1 MAGITFGANDI
12 EQKAGLIVQQVW
24 DSLSNA
30 RAFYLWLADPTH
42 SAAAIQA
49 LGVSASDDTLI
60 RNAFGD
66 LGGPAGL
73 WSVSH
78 AKFTPGG
85 SSDYFSN
92 AKQLTGTNYSGSAI
106 S

>member
-1 MAGITFGANDI
+1 MAGLQMSAADI
-12 EQKAGLIVQQVW
+12 QMKAGVIAQQVW
-24 DSLSNA
+24 DALNEA
-30 RAFYLWLADPTH
+30 RKFYLWLNDATH
-42 SAAAIQA
+42 SAANIQA

-60 RNAFGD
+60 RNAFAD
-66 LGGPAGL
+66 LAGPSGL

-78 AKFTPGG
+78 AKVTPGG
-85 SSDYFSN
+85 SSDYFFN